1 MESWPIPSPFS
12 ASKRGRWQ
20 LSSKRWSWLVHSP
33 LRRHDLWPYVWL
45 CQGPDERVQ
54 KSWEPS
60 LYKDWCSIYG
70 RGRGWWPMTSA
81 SNQQLYLYQSATAPT
96 SNITIGVWGVASAA
110 AFFIVTKHDTVN
122 DTDNIDIAS
131 CYQRGSWP
139 WKTLVLEI
147 TGSGTGWRSEQHFS
161 GGRYEQRLDYKFVK
175 EKRGLQQ
182 ERLNLHRRWS
192 NQLSWIKTWK
202 SGSQSK
208 FEIAHPPRWGLVG
221 VEMQFG

>member
-12 ASKRGRWQ
+12 ASKRGGQ
-20 LSSKRWSWLVHSP
+20 LVIDKSSKRWSRLVHSP

-70 RGRGWWPMTSA
+70 SEGGWWPMTSA

-110 AFFIVTKHDTVN
+110 AFFIVTHLILTSHL
-122 DTDNIDIAS
+122 AS
-131 CYQRGSWP
+131 WEAP
-139 WKTLVLEI
+139 D
-147 TGSGTGWRSEQHFS
+147 H
-161 GGRYEQRLDYKFVK
+161 
-175 EKRGLQQ
+175 EKR
-182 ERLNLHRRWS
+182 WD
-192 NQLSWIKTWK
+192 WK
-202 SGSQSK
+202 SQVLALDEDLSNI
-208 FEIAHPPRWGLVG
+208 FMEDDMNNALITNFVWGG
-221 VEMQFG
+221 ERATTREAEFA